1 MAVFSYTQS
10 EYDEYQKMLGAWAD
24 TLVTY
29 DDRQCFGT
37 LADDYDDGVN
47 VCAMGALVVAAMERK
62 PQHAAEIFDY
72 ADAMPI
78 GWQHD
83 VVGGSF
89 VMELIARNACR
100 QNDISPA
107 HDTLCRYYS
116 RSIPWLND
124 SHNLTF
130 VQFASAVR
138 ATMAQIAEMAEIIP
152 DPVPETTPERIEV

>member
-10 EYDEYQKMLGAWAD
+10 EYDKYQRMLGAWAD

-37 LADDYDDGVN
+37 LADEYDDGVKF
-47 VCAMGALVVAAMERK
+47 CAMGALVVAAMERK
-62 PQHAAEIFDY
+62 PRHAREIFDY
-72 ADAMPI
+72 SVAMPL
-78 GWQHD
+78 GWQYD
-83 VVGGSF
+83 VVGGAF

-107 HDTLCRYYS
+107 HDTLCRYYPK
-116 RSIPWLND
+116 SIPALND
-124 SHNLTF
+124 SEHLTF
-130 VQFASAVR
+130 VQFAAAIR

>member
-1 MAVFSYTQS
+1 MAVFNYTQS
-10 EYDEYQKMLGAWAD
+10 EYDKYQRTLGAWAD
-24 TLVTY
+24 TLVAY

-37 LADDYDDGVN
+37 MADDYNDGLR
-47 VCAMGALVVAAMERK
+47 VCAMGALVMAAMEQK

-78 GWQHD
+78 GWLHD

-89 VMELIARNACR
+89 VMELITRNACR

-107 HDTLCRYYS
+107 HDTPYRYYPK
-116 RSIPWLND
+116 SIASLND
-124 SHNLTF
+124 SEHLTF

>member
-10 EYDEYQKMLGAWAD
+10 EYDKYQRMLGAWAD

-62 PQHAAEIFDY
+62 PRHAAEIFDY

-78 GWQHD
+78 GWLHD

-89 VMELIARNACR
+89 VLELVTRNACR
-100 QNDISPA
+100 QNGIP
-107 HDTLCRYYS
+107 LRYGQPQK
-116 RSIPWLND
+116 SIPWLND

-130 VQFASAVR
+130 VQFAAAIR

>member
-1 MAVFSYTQS
+1 MAVFNYTQS
-10 EYDEYQKMLGAWAD
+10 EYDKYQRTLGAWAD
-24 TLVTY
+24 TLVAY

-37 LADDYDDGVN
+37 MADDYNDGLR
-47 VCAMGALVVAAMERK
+47 VCAMGALVMAAMEQK

-78 GWQHD
+78 GWLHD

-89 VMELIARNACR
+89 VMELITRNACR
-100 QNDISPA
+100 QNDISPT
-107 HDTLCRYYS
+107 HDTPYNTHS

-130 VQFASAVR
+130 VQFAAAIR